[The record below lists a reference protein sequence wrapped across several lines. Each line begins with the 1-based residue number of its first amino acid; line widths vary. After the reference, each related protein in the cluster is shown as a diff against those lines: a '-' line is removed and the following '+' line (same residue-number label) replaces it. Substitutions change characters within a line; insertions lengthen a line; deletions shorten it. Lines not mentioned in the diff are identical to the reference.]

1 MYKEDLLDKDL
12 KLEYILLK
20 FLYLSTGHIKKS
32 DACRELEI
40 TMPTLTKLSE
50 NLQQQ
55 LKNEKVS
62 FAINRYTLDLQVNDS
77 VSLDDLTDTLLKKSV
92 KYQIIHYLFQH
103 AGYDAF
109 VLADELKISV
119 GTLNRVIA
127 ECNQL
132 LQHFELKIKNKKLAG
147 TMTQRIYFYYN
158 FLKMGETA
166 IDSVLIDELV
176 AELAKKITLSIAQQK
191 QLKIWL
197 YVIMKKV
204 TPHTTLGSL
213 SPEEQI
219 KINRCQEMP
228 ICRFIRQAY
237 VSKKSICSVDEAKI
251 VPFFICL
258 FLVTVGGIPYEELR
272 LGLYTNK
279 NPVFE
284 ITDEV
289 MAAIQSIYC
298 LEASHTTIDIKASVF
313 SLIAQVYYFHGVNY
327 SIDRV
332 TLNYYH
338 KLFHNSLRDQVIT
351 DILQHIIAPTNL
363 FTPTKL
369 NYLKKRLVFLI
380 YLLSPKE
387 EYRVRIGVLNMGSSL
402 LADASIYL
410 LKNELKGK
418 QNVTISPYNN
428 EEEYDLLISNA
439 RVPQLGTNY
448 GRFYQVTAIGADLDV
463 NQVSAIIDQ
472 IAYSKYHSFVV

>member
-197 YVIMKKV
+197 FVIMKKV
-204 TPHTTLGSL
+204 TPHTTVGSL

-363 FTPTKL
+363 FTPMKL

-439 RVPQLGTNY
+439 RVPQLGNNY
-448 GRFYQVTAIGADLDV
+448 GQFYQVTAIGADLDV
-463 NQVSAIIDQ
+463 NQVSAIVDQ

>member
-197 YVIMKKV
+197 FVIMKKV
-204 TPHTTLGSL
+204 TPHTTVGSL

-298 LEASHTTIDIKASVF
+298 LEAFHTTIDIKASVF

-439 RVPQLGTNY
+439 RVPQLGNNY
-448 GRFYQVTAIGADLDV
+448 GQFYQVTAIGADLDV
-463 NQVSAIIDQ
+463 NQVSAIVDQ

>member
-197 YVIMKKV
+197 FVIMKKV
-204 TPHTTLGSL
+204 TPHTTVGSL

-228 ICRFIRQAY
+228 ICRFTRQAY

-439 RVPQLGTNY
+439 RVPQLGNNY
-448 GRFYQVTAIGADLDV
+448 GQFYQVTAIGADLDV
-463 NQVSAIIDQ
+463 NQVSAIVDQ

>member
-32 DACRELEI
+32 DACRELDI

-197 YVIMKKV
+197 FVIMKKV

-439 RVPQLGTNY
+439 RVPRLGTNY
-448 GRFYQVTAIGADLDV
+448 GQFYQVTAIGADLDV
-463 NQVSAIIDQ
+463 NQVSAIVDQ
-472 IAYSKYHSFVV
+472 IAYSKYHSFMV

>member
-1 MYKEDLLDKDL
+1 M
-12 KLEYILLK
+12 
-20 FLYLSTGHIKKS
+20 
-32 DACRELEI
+32 
-40 TMPTLTKLSE
+40 
-50 NLQQQ
+50 
-55 LKNEKVS
+55 
-62 FAINRYTLDLQVNDS
+62 
-77 VSLDDLTDTLLKKSV
+77 
-92 KYQIIHYLFQH
+92 
-103 AGYDAF
+103 
-109 VLADELKISV
+109 
-119 GTLNRVIA
+119 IA

-197 YVIMKKV
+197 FVIMKKV

-448 GRFYQVTAIGADLDV
+448 GQFYQVTAIGADLDV
-463 NQVSAIIDQ
+463 NQVSAIVDQ

>member
-158 FLKMGETA
+158 FLKIGETA

-197 YVIMKKV
+197 FVIMKKV
-204 TPHTTLGSL
+204 TPHTTVGSL

-439 RVPQLGTNY
+439 RVPQLGNNY
-448 GRFYQVTAIGADLDV
+448 GQFYQVTAIGADLDV
-463 NQVSAIIDQ
+463 NQVSAIVDQ

>member
-132 LQHFELKIKNKKLAG
+132 LQHFELKIKNKKLTG

-197 YVIMKKV
+197 FVIMKKV
-204 TPHTTLGSL
+204 TPHTTVGSL

-463 NQVSAIIDQ
+463 NQVSAIVDQ

>member
-197 YVIMKKV
+197 FVIMKKV
-204 TPHTTLGSL
+204 TPHTTVGSL

-258 FLVTVGGIPYEELR
+258 FLVTVGGIPYEERR

-439 RVPQLGTNY
+439 RVPQLGNNY
-448 GRFYQVTAIGADLDV
+448 GQFYQVTAIGADLDV
-463 NQVSAIIDQ
+463 NQVSAIVDQ

>member
-32 DACRELEI
+32 DACRELDI

-166 IDSVLIDELV
+166 IDSVLIDDLV

-197 YVIMKKV
+197 FVIMKKV

-237 VSKKSICSVDEAKI
+237 VSKK
-251 VPFFICL
+251 
-258 FLVTVGGIPYEELR
+258 
-272 LGLYTNK
+272 
-279 NPVFE
+279 
-284 ITDEV
+284 
-289 MAAIQSIYC
+289 
-298 LEASHTTIDIKASVF
+298 ASV
-313 SLIAQVYYFHGVNY
+313 Q
-327 SIDRV
+327 
-332 TLNYYH
+332 
-338 KLFHNSLRDQVIT
+338 
-351 DILQHIIAPTNL
+351 
-363 FTPTKL
+363 
-369 NYLKKRLVFLI
+369 
-380 YLLSPKE
+380 
-387 EYRVRIGVLNMGSSL
+387 
-402 LADASIYL
+402 
-410 LKNELKGK
+410 
-418 QNVTISPYNN
+418 
-428 EEEYDLLISNA
+428 
-439 RVPQLGTNY
+439 
-448 GRFYQVTAIGADLDV
+448 
-463 NQVSAIIDQ
+463 
-472 IAYSKYHSFVV
+472 

>member
-158 FLKMGETA
+158 FLKMGEIA

-197 YVIMKKV
+197 FVIMKKV

-448 GRFYQVTAIGADLDV
+448 GQFYQVTAIGADLDV
-463 NQVSAIIDQ
+463 NQVSAIVDQ

>member
-92 KYQIIHYLFQH
+92 KYQIIHYLFKH

-197 YVIMKKV
+197 FVIMKKV

-448 GRFYQVTAIGADLDV
+448 GQFYQVTAIGADLDV
-463 NQVSAIIDQ
+463 NQVSAIVDQ

>member
-1 MYKEDLLDKDL
+1 
-12 KLEYILLK
+12 
-20 FLYLSTGHIKKS
+20 
-32 DACRELEI
+32 
-40 TMPTLTKLSE
+40 
-50 NLQQQ
+50 
-55 LKNEKVS
+55 
-62 FAINRYTLDLQVNDS
+62 
-77 VSLDDLTDTLLKKSV
+77 
-92 KYQIIHYLFQH
+92 
-103 AGYDAF
+103 
-109 VLADELKISV
+109 
-119 GTLNRVIA
+119 
-127 ECNQL
+127 
-132 LQHFELKIKNKKLAG
+132 
-147 TMTQRIYFYYN
+147 
-158 FLKMGETA
+158 MGETA
-166 IDSVLIDELV
+166 IDSVLIDDLV

-197 YVIMKKV
+197 FVIMKKV

-439 RVPQLGTNY
+439 RVPQLGNNY
-448 GRFYQVTAIGADLDV
+448 GQFYQVTAIGADLDV
-463 NQVSAIIDQ
+463 NQVSAIVDQ

>member
-119 GTLNRVIA
+119 GTLNRVIS

-176 AELAKKITLSIAQQK
+176 AELTKKITLSIAQQK

-197 YVIMKKV
+197 FVIMKKV

-410 LKNELKGK
+410 LKSELKGK

-439 RVPQLGTNY
+439 RVPQLGNNY
-448 GRFYQVTAIGADLDV
+448 GQFYQVTAIGADLDV
-463 NQVSAIIDQ
+463 NQVSAIVDQ

>member
-1 MYKEDLLDKDL
+1 
-12 KLEYILLK
+12 
-20 FLYLSTGHIKKS
+20 
-32 DACRELEI
+32 
-40 TMPTLTKLSE
+40 
-50 NLQQQ
+50 
-55 LKNEKVS
+55 
-62 FAINRYTLDLQVNDS
+62 YTLDLQVNDS

-197 YVIMKKV
+197 FVIMKKV

-439 RVPQLGTNY
+439 RVPQLGNNY
-448 GRFYQVTAIGADLDV
+448 GQFYQVTAIGADLDV
-463 NQVSAIIDQ
+463 NQVSAIVDQ

>member
-92 KYQIIHYLFQH
+92 KYQIIHYLFKH

-197 YVIMKKV
+197 FVIMKKV

-448 GRFYQVTAIGADLDV
+448 GQFYQVTAIGADLDV
-463 NQVSAIIDQ
+463 NQVSEIGRA
-472 IAYSKYHSFVV
+472 HV

>member
-62 FAINRYTLDLQVNDS
+62 FATNRYTLDLQVNDS

-158 FLKMGETA
+158 FLKMGETT

-197 YVIMKKV
+197 FVIMKKV
-204 TPHTTLGSL
+204 
-213 SPEEQI
+213 
-219 KINRCQEMP
+219 
-228 ICRFIRQAY
+228 
-237 VSKKSICSVDEAKI
+237 
-251 VPFFICL
+251 
-258 FLVTVGGIPYEELR
+258 
-272 LGLYTNK
+272 
-279 NPVFE
+279 
-284 ITDEV
+284 
-289 MAAIQSIYC
+289 
-298 LEASHTTIDIKASVF
+298 
-313 SLIAQVYYFHGVNY
+313 
-327 SIDRV
+327 
-332 TLNYYH
+332 
-338 KLFHNSLRDQVIT
+338 
-351 DILQHIIAPTNL
+351 
-363 FTPTKL
+363 
-369 NYLKKRLVFLI
+369 
-380 YLLSPKE
+380 
-387 EYRVRIGVLNMGSSL
+387 
-402 LADASIYL
+402 
-410 LKNELKGK
+410 
-418 QNVTISPYNN
+418 
-428 EEEYDLLISNA
+428 
-439 RVPQLGTNY
+439 
-448 GRFYQVTAIGADLDV
+448 
-463 NQVSAIIDQ
+463 
-472 IAYSKYHSFVV
+472 

>member
-166 IDSVLIDELV
+166 IDSVLIDDLV

-197 YVIMKKV
+197 FVIMKKV
-204 TPHTTLGSL
+204 TPHTTVGSL

-463 NQVSAIIDQ
+463 NQVSAIVDQ

>member
-55 LKNEKVS
+55 LKNENVS

-197 YVIMKKV
+197 FVIMKKV
-204 TPHTTLGSL
+204 TPHTTVGSL

-439 RVPQLGTNY
+439 RVPQLGNNY
-448 GRFYQVTAIGADLDV
+448 GQFYQVTAIGADLDV
-463 NQVSAIIDQ
+463 NQVSAIVDQ

>member
-166 IDSVLIDELV
+166 IDSVLIDDLV

-197 YVIMKKV
+197 FVIMKKV
-204 TPHTTLGSL
+204 TPHTTVGSL

>member
-1 MYKEDLLDKDL
+1 M
-12 KLEYILLK
+12 
-20 FLYLSTGHIKKS
+20 
-32 DACRELEI
+32 
-40 TMPTLTKLSE
+40 
-50 NLQQQ
+50 
-55 LKNEKVS
+55 
-62 FAINRYTLDLQVNDS
+62 
-77 VSLDDLTDTLLKKSV
+77 TDTLLKKSV

-166 IDSVLIDELV
+166 IDSVLIDDLV

-197 YVIMKKV
+197 FVIMKKV

-439 RVPQLGTNY
+439 RVPQLGNNY
-448 GRFYQVTAIGADLDV
+448 GQFYQVTAIGADLDV
-463 NQVSAIIDQ
+463 NQVSAIVDQ

>member
-1 MYKEDLLDKDL
+1 
-12 KLEYILLK
+12 
-20 FLYLSTGHIKKS
+20 LSTGHIKKS

-197 YVIMKKV
+197 FVIMKKV

-439 RVPQLGTNY
+439 RVPQLGNNY
-448 GRFYQVTAIGADLDV
+448 GQFYQVTAIGADLDV
-463 NQVSAIIDQ
+463 NQVSAIVDQ

>member
-1 MYKEDLLDKDL
+1 
-12 KLEYILLK
+12 
-20 FLYLSTGHIKKS
+20 
-32 DACRELEI
+32 
-40 TMPTLTKLSE
+40 MPTLTKLSE

-92 KYQIIHYLFQH
+92 KYQIIHYLFKH

-197 YVIMKKV
+197 FVIMKKV

-448 GRFYQVTAIGADLDV
+448 GQFYQVTAIGADLDV
-463 NQVSAIIDQ
+463 NQVSAIVDQ

>member
-166 IDSVLIDELV
+166 IDSVLIDDLV

-197 YVIMKKV
+197 FVIMKKV
-204 TPHTTLGSL
+204 TPHTTVGSL

-327 SIDRV
+327 SVDRV

-463 NQVSAIIDQ
+463 NQVSAIVDQ

>member
-197 YVIMKKV
+197 FVIMKKV
-204 TPHTTLGSL
+204 TPHTTVGSL

-327 SIDRV
+327 SPNKPKRTNKNAPCQTNFPQSFLATMFSDF
-332 TLNYYH
+332 
-338 KLFHNSLRDQVIT
+338 LFVYVKRSS
-351 DILQHIIAPTNL
+351 
-363 FTPTKL
+363 
-369 NYLKKRLVFLI
+369 LKKYI
-380 YLLSPKE
+380 
-387 EYRVRIGVLNMGSSL
+387 
-402 LADASIYL
+402 
-410 LKNELKGK
+410 
-418 QNVTISPYNN
+418 
-428 EEEYDLLISNA
+428 
-439 RVPQLGTNY
+439 
-448 GRFYQVTAIGADLDV
+448 
-463 NQVSAIIDQ
+463 
-472 IAYSKYHSFVV
+472 

>member
-32 DACRELEI
+32 DACRELDI

-50 NLQQQ
+50 SLQRQ

-62 FAINRYTLDLQVNDS
+62 FIINRYTLELQVTDS
-77 VSLDDLTDTLLKKSV
+77 VSLDDLTDTLLKKSA

-109 VLADELKISV
+109 VLADELNISV
-119 GTLNRVIA
+119 GTLNRLIA

-132 LQHFELKIKNKKLAG
+132 LQHFELKIRNKKLVG

-158 FLKMGETA
+158 FFKMGATT
-166 IDSVLIDELV
+166 IDSVLIDDLV

-204 TPHTTLGSL
+204 TSHTTLGSL
-213 SPEEQI
+213 SPEEQT
-219 KINRCQEMP
+219 KIERCQEMP
-228 ICRFIRQAY
+228 LCHFIRQIYA
-237 VSKKSICSVDEAKI
+237 SKKCICSVDEAKI

-258 FLVTVGGIPYEELR
+258 FLITVGGIPYEELR

-289 MAAIQSIYC
+289 MAAIQSIYR
-298 LEASHTTIDIKASVF
+298 LDTSHTTIDIKANVF

-338 KLFHNSLRDQVIT
+338 KMFHNSLRDQVIS
-351 DILQHIIAPTNL
+351 DILEHIIAPTNL

-380 YLLSPKE
+380 YMLSPKE
-387 EYRVRIGVLNMGSSL
+387 EYRVRIGVLNMCSSL

-418 QNVTISPYNN
+418 QNVVVLPYTPD
-428 EEEYDLLISNA
+428 ETFDLLISNA
-439 RVPQLGTNY
+439 NLPQLGNNY
-448 GRFYQVTAIGADLDV
+448 DQFYQVTAIGADLDV
-463 NQVSAIIDQ
+463 NQVSAIVDQ

>member
-197 YVIMKKV
+197 FVIMKKV

-284 ITDEV
+284 ISDEV

-448 GRFYQVTAIGADLDV
+448 GQFYQVTAIGADLDV
-463 NQVSAIIDQ
+463 NQVSAIVDQ

>member
-62 FAINRYTLDLQVNDS
+62 FAINRYILDLQVNDS

-197 YVIMKKV
+197 FVIMKKV

-448 GRFYQVTAIGADLDV
+448 GQFYQVTAIGADLDV
-463 NQVSAIIDQ
+463 NQVSAIVDQ

>member
-132 LQHFELKIKNKKLAG
+132 LQHFELKIKNKKRAG

-197 YVIMKKV
+197 FVIMKKV
-204 TPHTTLGSL
+204 TPHTTVGSL

-439 RVPQLGTNY
+439 RVPQLGNNY
-448 GRFYQVTAIGADLDV
+448 GQFYQVTAIGADLDV
-463 NQVSAIIDQ
+463 NQVSAIVDQ

>member
-197 YVIMKKV
+197 FVIMKKV
-204 TPHTTLGSL
+204 TPHTTVGSL

-410 LKNELKGK
+410 LKNQLKRK

-439 RVPQLGTNY
+439 RVPQLGNNY
-448 GRFYQVTAIGADLDV
+448 GQFYQVTAIGADLDV
-463 NQVSAIIDQ
+463 NQVSAIVDQ

>member
-1 MYKEDLLDKDL
+1 
-12 KLEYILLK
+12 
-20 FLYLSTGHIKKS
+20 
-32 DACRELEI
+32 
-40 TMPTLTKLSE
+40 MPTLTKLSE

-166 IDSVLIDELV
+166 IDSVLIDDLV

-197 YVIMKKV
+197 FVIMKKV

-439 RVPQLGTNY
+439 RVPQLGNNY
-448 GRFYQVTAIGADLDV
+448 GQFYQVTAIGADLDV
-463 NQVSAIIDQ
+463 NQVSAIVDQ

>member
-158 FLKMGETA
+158 FLKMGEAA

-176 AELAKKITLSIAQQK
+176 AELAKKMTLSIAQQK

-197 YVIMKKV
+197 FVIMKKV

-418 QNVTISPYNN
+418 QNVTITPYNN

-439 RVPQLGTNY
+439 RVPQLGNNY
-448 GRFYQVTAIGADLDV
+448 GQFYQVTAIGADLDV
-463 NQVSAIIDQ
+463 NQVSAIVDQ

>member
-197 YVIMKKV
+197 FVIMKKV

-313 SLIAQVYYFHGVNY
+313 SLIAQVYYFHGINY

-448 GRFYQVTAIGADLDV
+448 GQFYQVTAIGADLDV
-463 NQVSAIIDQ
+463 NQVSAIVDQ

>member
-197 YVIMKKV
+197 FVIMKKV

-439 RVPQLGTNY
+439 RVPRLGTNY
-448 GRFYQVTAIGADLDV
+448 GQFYQVTAIGADLDV
-463 NQVSAIIDQ
+463 NQVSAIVDQ

>member
-197 YVIMKKV
+197 FVIMKKV
-204 TPHTTLGSL
+204 TPHTTVGSL

-237 VSKKSICSVDEAKI
+237 VSNKSICSVDEAKI

-439 RVPQLGTNY
+439 RVPQLGNNY
-448 GRFYQVTAIGADLDV
+448 GQFYQVTAIGADLDV
-463 NQVSAIIDQ
+463 NQVSAIVDQ

>member
-62 FAINRYTLDLQVNDS
+62 FAINRYTLDLQVNNS

-463 NQVSAIIDQ
+463 NQVSAIVDQ